1 MAAFCDCEDAP
12 CCGHT
17 ALDPGRREWYDE
29 PGAFDPIRNPHC
41 FCDHAEGWCNVDEY
55 ESDDVD
61 PDDCEHGDASQ
72 HKRRGWECDICGVP
86 LTMVTDVS
94 PMAYPSKA
102 VPGLWVEIPVLGWHF
117 EAAA

>member
-1 MAAFCDCEDAP
+1 MARCEDYP

-17 ALDPGRREWYDE
+17 PADPCERQWFDE

-55 ESDDVD
+55 EDDDVD
-61 PDDCEHGDASQ
+61 PETCEHEEASDWQ
-72 HKRRGWECDICGVP
+72 TGGGWRCSHCYAF

-94 PMAYPSKA
+94 PRAYPSKA
-102 VPGLWVEIPVLGWHF
+102 VPGLFIEIPVLGWHW
-117 EAAA
+117 EVAA